1 MSKQYFLALDGIITA
16 TQPLTTNPPSQSAS
30 SAAKEPTRLPK
41 MMMQIDGI
49 RGTFP
54 YFPAAGIKGKLRRSA
69 VDVVRDQIIKDTGNE
84 KPFNLATHY
93 FLSIGGVLSKGATED
108 DARDP
113 EKDKKVRA
121 INPLVSL
128 FGAGFPFIA
137 GRVSVGHALPIESFE
152 PLVIKGVRSHD
163 LSRNPEGVEY
173 LEAGSVDLFFQSSIL
188 SGKKSKLV
196 SQGKAIEQSMKR
208 AAQEEKGTFREK
220 LAENK
225 KLVEAV
231 EAELTEIGSSTVA
244 VGQLLDGYEAMPIGT
259 QLSHQITGRN
269 MSIDEIGLLLLSLEQ
284 FALDPV
290 LGGHIGN
297 GSGEVSVKYTLKI
310 REKTERTFSDVG
322 EINIA
327 PFSGMQ
333 VNDQSGFISSSI
345 DAFNQKF
352 GEYDFN
358 AGAHIT
364 KKEVASEDDDAK
376 PAGKNK
382 KAKGATADE

>member
-16 TQPLTTNPPSQSAS
+16 NQPLTTNPPSQSSS

-69 VDVVRDQIIKDTGNE
+69 VDVVRDQIIKDTGND

-196 SQGKAIEQSMKR
+196 SQGKALEQSMKR
-208 AAQEEKGTFREK
+208 AAKDDKEAFREK

-269 MSIDEIGLLLLSLEQ
+269 MSIEEIGLLLLSLEQ

-310 REKTERTFSDVG
+310 REKSERQFSEVG
-322 EINIA
+322 QINIV
-327 PFSGMQ
+327 PFSGMEIS
-333 VNDQSGFISSSI
+333 DESGFVSTSI
-345 DAFNQKF
+345 DAFNKKF
-352 GEYDFN
+352 GDYDFN

-364 KKEVASEDDDAK
+364 KKEVASEDDVVK
-376 PAGKNK
+376 PVGKNK